1 MPDVEVDR
9 SCAGNAFAAAKRP
22 RVGFGSGTKAWDG
35 LSKPSAVLH
44 DIFIDLLRSGL
55 SVCSGSTLMAVVQRR
70 WSTPARP
77 QQATTARPDIMEG
90 TLFKRGGG
98 TSLFG
103 RKNWKERYFVLGS
116 DAALRY
122 YESEAAYKAKP
133 ESPLKMKAMSVKGAE
148 AHRIEGDDLAG
159 LPDGA
164 DPSQGFSIDTASGRT
179 LLMMCAPTGSP
190 KSAQLWMRAFK
201 ASETAADAQ
210 HGAACAEAEI
220 EAECD
225 SEDEAVAEAKL
236 ALELSKLPEP
246 PSERDDSDLMECSR
260 ANVEAIFRWV
270 DVNNDGEIQVVE
282 FTNAAS
288 GKHRVTMR
296 KAGVSLSKRNS
307 YKIPGMVMQIS
318 DFQKLSLFQS
328 LDIDGNSSIS
338 LEEWVLAFE
347 NSKSREFQAWMSEIL
362 KQIRDMEGGFRPLQ
376 RV

>member
-1 MPDVEVDR
+1 
-9 SCAGNAFAAAKRP
+9 
-22 RVGFGSGTKAWDG
+22 
-35 LSKPSAVLH
+35 
-44 DIFIDLLRSGL
+44 
-55 SVCSGSTLMAVVQRR
+55 
-70 WSTPARP
+70 
-77 QQATTARPDIMEG
+77 MEG

-201 ASETAADAQ
+201 AS
-210 HGAACAEAEI
+210 
-220 EAECD
+220 
-225 SEDEAVAEAKL
+225 
-236 ALELSKLPEP
+236 
-246 PSERDDSDLMECSR
+246 
-260 ANVEAIFRWV
+260 
-270 DVNNDGEIQVVE
+270 DGEIQVVE